1 MKKCFRAISKGSV
14 GRKKNTLSIKI
25 LRRVI

>member
-1 MKKCFRAISKGSV
+1 MKKCFRAISKGGA